1 MLEEMVDD
9 VAEKGSFTDTCL
21 AHNDNGNVKPY
32 SLHHE
37 AHLEEV
43 VNIYNISFLTVDLVV
58 PVARDVRKD
67 L

>member
-21 AHNDNGNVKPY
+21 THNDYWNVESH

-43 VNIYNISFLTVDLVV
+43 VNVYNISFLTVDLIV
-58 PVARDVRKD
+58 PVTRDVRKD